1 MPDLPSPYLAALLG
15 NSDPNTSS
23 DYFNAQRQQMLAQM
37 LMQNQQQ
44 SNQTPADWNQ
54 MRLVPRRS
62 PLSALSTLASGLLA
76 GKALKG
82 SQTAQQKYFQDL
94 STPQQQPQDGTSQP
108 SAQMPPGLPPGMT
121 QQRAQM
127 MMASGD
133 KGMQELGK
141 TYLDQIM
148 KFNPPPS
155 LQGDFNTAGFSQPQ
169 RAAAAT
175 DAITK
180 ANNIPPV
187 EIRKENLAVE
197 GAAPHKPIGYN
208 PAVPEGTFPSFD
220 ASGMPTK
227 VNEIPGATAAQTGT
241 AAAKTAGTE
250 SQTPKPIGTDA
261 NGKMLYGFPIPPAL
275 NQPQVPAPTAPQ
287 SPVAP
292 SVSSKYFP
300 PSTATAGGGMPAS
313 PATIQ
318 GQKSGAEQGQV
329 YAGELSK
336 NANGATEVRR
346 SLAEMKNLASQATPN
361 AMNESKMRFG
371 AMMIASGVSPQTAA
385 GYLGVDVGALQAA
398 AKQTSTLA
406 VNSIHSMTSRG
417 TNFDLST
424 FMRNN
429 PNLNM
434 ADPAAFNRVVDY
446 MDNKAKQE
454 IAKQKDFATWK
465 QGVSPD
471 EWETGHTAHWL
482 EKQNQDIEAGK
493 SNSSNPSAVKYYNS
507 KSELQ
512 AAAARGEV
520 KVKDRVKIGNQT
532 GTWK

>member
-37 LMQNQQQ
+37 LMQNTQQ
-44 SNQTPADWNQ
+44 SNQTPNDWNQ

-62 PLSALSTLASGLLA
+62 PLQGLSTLASGLLA
-76 GKALKG
+76 GKAMKG
-82 SQTAQQKYFQDL
+82 SQAAQQKYFQDL
-94 STPQQQPQDGTSQP
+94 STPQQPQDGSQV

-148 KFNPPPS
+148 KFNPPPTE
-155 LQGDFNTAGFSQPQ
+155 QGNMNTAGFGPEQ
-169 RAAAAT
+169 RKQTAIGS
-175 DAITK
+175 ITK
-180 ANNIPPV
+180 ANTIPPV
-187 EIRKENLAVE
+187 AIRRDELAVE
-197 GAAPHKPIGYN
+197 GGPGHAPIGYT
-208 PAVPEGTFPSFD
+208 PAVPEGTAPQFD
-220 ASGMPTK
+220 SHNMPTG
-227 VNEIPGATAAQTGT
+227 VAPIPGAFPAATGA
-241 AAAKTAGTE
+241 AAAKAAGTE
-250 SQTPKPIGTDA
+250 SQTPKPIGVDA
-261 NGKMLYGFPIPPAL
+261 TGKTLYGFPTPPAL
-275 NQPQVPAPTAPQ
+275 NTPQAA
-287 SPVAP
+287 AP
-292 SVSSKYFP
+292 SATSKYFP
-300 PSTATAGGGMPAS
+300 SATASGGSPAS

-346 SLAEMKNLASQATPN
+346 SLAEMKNLASQATPS

-482 EKQNQDIEAGK
+482 DKQNQDIEAGK
-493 SNSSNPSAVKYYNS
+493 SNSSNPNAVKSYNS
-507 KSELQ
+507 KAEVQ

-520 KVKDRVKIGNQT
+520 KVGDKIKIGSQT

>member
-37 LMQNQQQ
+37 LMQNTQQ
-44 SNQTPADWNQ
+44 SNQTPSDWNQ

-62 PLSALSTLASGLLA
+62 PLQGLSTLASGLLA
-76 GKALKG
+76 GKAMKG
-82 SQTAQQKYFQDL
+82 SQAAQQKYFQDL
-94 STPQQQPQDGTSQP
+94 STPQQPQDSSQP

-155 LQGDFNTAGFSQPQ
+155 LQGDFNAAGYGPQQ
-169 RAAAAT
+169 RATAANAAVEKAT
-175 DAITK
+175 
-180 ANNIPPV
+180 NIPPV
-187 EIRKENLAVE
+187 EIRSENLALDPKTHLPL
-197 GAAPHKPIGYN
+197 AYN
-208 PAVPEGTFPSFD
+208 PKVPEGTMPSFG
-220 ASGMPTK
+220 ANGMPTQ
-227 VNEIPGATAAQTGT
+227 VSEIPGATAAQTGT
-241 AAAKTAGTE
+241 AAAKAAGTE
-250 SQTPKPIGTDA
+250 SQTPKPIGVDA
-261 NGKMLYGFPIPPAL
+261 TGKTLYGFPMPPAL
-275 NQPQVPAPTAPQ
+275 NQPQQA
-287 SPVAP
+287 PVAP
-292 SVSSKYFP
+292 SAISKYFP
-300 PSTATAGGGMPAS
+300 SATAGGGSPAS

-346 SLAEMKNLASQATPN
+346 SLAEMKNLASQATPS

-371 AMMIASGVSPQTAA
+371 AMMIASGVNPQTAA

-482 EKQNQDIEAGK
+482 DKQNQDIEAGK
-493 SNSSNPSAVKYYNS
+493 SNSSNPNAVKSYNS
-507 KSELQ
+507 KAELQ
-512 AAAARGEV
+512 AAAVRGEV
-520 KVKDRVKIGNQT
+520 KVGDKIKIGSQT